1 MIFWSETMSDSYR
14 LYKMMWPFL
23 GPDGVSAARVQKLHH
38 HGDETAGKN
47 EEPSEFLSKQ
57 KKQRC
62 ATLLHK
68 LYNHRGCKG
77 KKRSVW

>member
-1 MIFWSETMSDSYR
+1 MSDSYR

-23 GPDGVSAARVQKLHH
+23 GVSATRVQKLHH
-38 HGDETAGKN
+38 HGYETAGKN
-47 EEPSEFLSKQ
+47 EEPSEFFSKQ
-57 KKQRC
+57 KKQRR